1 MTMGKS
7 KMSRRAPGFYAALI
21 ATIILLIC
29 LIAVL
34 VCRIF
39 FPVSFNRIL
48 ANLLVHAEAIEGGEL
63 DNFTMADGESFMEM
77 EIASSYDKAQ
87 LQTVVDK
94 LDASVTAYNEQGM
107 QEVFEAEGAY
117 IMDEFGNVIFAKN
130 EHEALYPASMTKMLT
145 AIVVSEHVDDWDE
158 IVEIPELTGC
168 YEPGSVLLYLDPG
181 DRMSIN
187 DLMHGML
194 MQSYNDCA
202 AALAIIVGG
211 SLESFADMMNETAAT
226 IGCVD
231 SHFVTPHGLYDPDHY
246 SSAYDMAQIV
256 KKAVS
261 IDRIAD
267 IMTTDAYTATYY
279 GGESGNTYTVDL
291 TTGSYFIRGIY
302 DVPGLTFIGGKT
314 GYIMAARSC
323 VSTAFRGEGH
333 TYYCCVMKALDAS
346 YMTTFL
352 LDYVLKPYSLPALI
366 RTEPVLKEWQM
377 DYEWG
382 VYYGLEEGQ
391 TSEEIIENYYE

>member
-1 MTMGKS
+1 
-7 KMSRRAPGFYAALI
+7 MSRRAPGFLAGLI
-21 ATIILLIC
+21 SLIVVLLC
-29 LIAVL
+29 LIALL

-39 FPVSFNRIL
+39 FPVSFNRVI
-48 ANLLVHAEAIEGGEL
+48 ANLLAHAEAIEGGEM
-63 DNFTMADGESFMEM
+63 DNFTMADGESFMEK
-77 EIASSYDKAQ
+77 EISRTYDHTELTSAVEKMDAA
-87 LQTVVDK
+87 VVRI
-94 LDASVTAYNEQGM
+94 NEAGM

-130 EHEALYPASMTKMLT
+130 EHEQLYPASMTKMLT
-145 AIVVSEHVDDWDE
+145 AIVVSEKIEDWDE
-158 IVEIPELTGC
+158 VYTIPELEGC
-168 YEPGSVLLYLDPG
+168 YEWGSVLLYIDPG

-187 DLMHGML
+187 DLMHAML
-194 MQSYNDCA
+194 MHSYNDCA
-202 AALAIIVGG
+202 TALAMIVGG
-211 SLESFADMMNETAAT
+211 SLEGFAEMMNETAKA

-231 SHFVTPHGLYDPDHY
+231 SHFSTPHGLFAEDHY
-246 SSAYDMAQIV
+246 SSPYDMAQIV

-267 IMTTDAYTATYY
+267 IMTKESYTATYY
-279 GGESGNTYTVDL
+279 GGESGDTYTVEL
-291 TTGSYFIRGIY
+291 STGSYFLAGIY

-314 GYIMAARSC
+314 GYIMKARSC

-352 LDYVLKPYSLPALI
+352 LDYTLKPYSLPALI
-366 RTEPVLKEWQM
+366 KTEPVLKEWQV

-382 VYYGLEEGQ
+382 VYYGLDEGAEESYEG
-391 TSEEIIENYYE
+391 EE